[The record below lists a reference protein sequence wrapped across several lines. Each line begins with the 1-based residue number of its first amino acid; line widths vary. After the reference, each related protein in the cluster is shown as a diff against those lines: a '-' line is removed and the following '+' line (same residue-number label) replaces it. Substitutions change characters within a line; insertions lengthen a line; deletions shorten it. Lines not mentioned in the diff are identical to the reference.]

1 MWGFLKIYVQCFSLK
16 LYLIWVCKGAIPR
29 YRELRQLSEFFL
41 SILLINDWKSSQ
53 WADEITRSG
62 FEDQPG
68 CWFPTINT
76 YFTSCSVED
85 LPCLATQQ
93 ISCFRNRNC
102 LQQATS
108 LKGEIRTSSNVKY
121 GSRKEK
127 LSTSFCL
134 RSRQSNLI
142 WGTVYWKGR
151 VLESNLNLLASCV

>member
-1 MWGFLKIYVQCFSLK
+1 MPIHMWGFLKTYVQCFSLK
-16 LYLIWVCKGAIPR
+16 LYLIRVCKRAIPR
-29 YRELRQLSEFFL
+29 DGELRQLSELFL

-53 WADEITRSG
+53 GADEITRSG

-108 LKGEIRTSSNVKY
+108 LKGEIKHLQTWSMAP
-121 GSRKEK
+121 EK
-127 LSTSFCL
+127 KSWAPVSA
-134 RSRQSNLI
+134 
-142 WGTVYWKGR
+142 WGQGKVI
-151 VLESNLNLLASCV
+151 